1 MTSSSP
7 AFRNDVHG
15 LRGGAVLLVL
25 LEHARLAFGGGFVG
39 VDVFFV
45 ISGFL
50 ITGHVVRELERRGR
64 VDLAGF
70 WARRVRRILPSALLV
85 ALVTAGVGLLLV
97 PPLARGELVEA
108 AVASLLSVPN
118 LYFAS
123 EGTDYL
129 AGTAPSPFQHYWS
142 LGVEEQFYLLWPLFL
157 LLAWR
162 LGRRSSA
169 RRRTMLL
176 VGAVVVLVALSLALA
191 VGLTDRSQP
200 WAFFSLPSRAWE
212 LAAGGLAAIA
222 VHRGALVRGHTA
234 VVLGWAGLAGI
245 LLAATTYSETTAYP
259 GTAVLLPVAAA
270 VVLVWSG
277 AAGHPFGPVALLG
290 IRPLQYLGGI
300 SYALYLW
307 HWPLL
312 VLPQAAVGLATP
324 LPLWVRLTA
333 LAAAV
338 GLAHLTTRYVEQP
351 LRGARLPDVRTVL
364 LGLSASAVAVAV
376 VLGAGMAAA
385 PRTLTS
391 DRTTADV
398 TPTEPPTFT
407 PFVPVGLD
415 PQLDRATDSTSD
427 YRRRGC
433 HVESASDTT
442 INSCVLGDPDGTL
455 TVALVGDSHA
465 AHWMPA
471 LEAWADRHGGVRV
484 LGYTKNACT
493 MVDVEVL
500 TSGRPY
506 RECDTWRAG
515 VLQRL
520 AAEAPDVVL
529 VAGSAHLPLAAAP
542 DESDRAARTTL
553 SRDGLRR
560 TLAVL
565 PERSRVSV
573 LADTPEFAESVP
585 RCLSANLDDTDACG
599 VDRHVGVDAARV
611 ASERRVTEAAGHRYV
626 DLTDWFCSPTRCG
639 VVSGNTLLYRDHGHL
654 TEPWARSLWRQIG
667 AAVEDAR

>member
-234 VVLGWAGLAGI
+234 AVLGWAGLAGI

-270 VVLVWSG
+270 VVLVWNG
-277 AAGHPFGPVALLG
+277 AAEHPFRSVALLG
-290 IRPLQYLGGI
+290 
-300 SYALYLW
+300 
-307 HWPLL
+307 
-312 VLPQAAVGLATP
+312 
-324 LPLWVRLTA
+324 
-333 LAAAV
+333 
-338 GLAHLTTRYVEQP
+338 
-351 LRGARLPDVRTVL
+351 
-364 LGLSASAVAVAV
+364 
-376 VLGAGMAAA
+376 
-385 PRTLTS
+385 
-391 DRTTADV
+391 
-398 TPTEPPTFT
+398 
-407 PFVPVGLD
+407 
-415 PQLDRATDSTSD
+415 
-427 YRRRGC
+427 
-433 HVESASDTT
+433 
-442 INSCVLGDPDGTL
+442 
-455 TVALVGDSHA
+455 
-465 AHWMPA
+465 
-471 LEAWADRHGGVRV
+471 
-484 LGYTKNACT
+484 
-493 MVDVEVL
+493 
-500 TSGRPY
+500 
-506 RECDTWRAG
+506 
-515 VLQRL
+515 
-520 AAEAPDVVL
+520 
-529 VAGSAHLPLAAAP
+529 
-542 DESDRAARTTL
+542 
-553 SRDGLRR
+553 
-560 TLAVL
+560 
-565 PERSRVSV
+565 
-573 LADTPEFAESVP
+573 
-585 RCLSANLDDTDACG
+585 
-599 VDRHVGVDAARV
+599 
-611 ASERRVTEAAGHRYV
+611 
-626 DLTDWFCSPTRCG
+626 
-639 VVSGNTLLYRDHGHL
+639 
-654 TEPWARSLWRQIG
+654 
-667 AAVEDAR
+667 